1 MPSWQSYLVHPFL
14 RMFVKRRLAVV
25 TSPLEARAILGNP
38 LPPVPGANYTAGS
51 MGGIAGEWARGEM
64 RRAQLLYLHGGAYFT
79 CSPQTHRSITG
90 AFAIRGFSTFAPDYR
105 LAPEHPFPAA
115 IEDALN
121 AYRGMLERWPAEKL
135 VVAGDSAGG
144 GLALATM
151 LAAKDKGMPMPGC
164 IILFSPWTDLA
175 CTGAS
180 LETNADRDSMLY
192 APRMREGAAIYLA
205 GADPMDPLASPLYG
219 NLAGLPP
226 ILIQVGDMEVLL
238 DDSTRLAERAQE
250 AGVRVELSLWPNL
263 PHVWQVSQML
273 LPEARK
279 ALDEAAAF
287 ADSALALQAAPA

>member
-14 RMFVKRRLAVV
+14 RRFVKRRLAAV
-25 TSPLEARAILGNP
+25 TTPQQARAILGNP
-38 LPPVPGANYTAGS
+38 MPPVPGAYFTAGS
-51 MGGIAGEWARGEM
+51 MGGVPGEWARGEM
-64 RRAQLLYLHGGAYFT
+64 RRAQVLYLHGGAYFT

-90 AFAIRGFSTFAPDYR
+90 AFAIRGFATFAPDYR

-115 IEDALN
+115 LEDALN
-121 AYRGMLERWPAEKL
+121 AYRGMLERWPAKKL

-164 IILFSPWTDLA
+164 IIMFSPWTDLA

-180 LETNADRDSMLY
+180 LETNAERDSMLY

-226 ILIQVGDMEVLL
+226 MLIQVGDMEVLL
-238 DDSTRLAERAQE
+238 DDSTRLAER
-250 AGVRVELSLWPNL
+250 VRAVGGQVELTLWPNL
-263 PHVWQVSQML
+263 PHVWQANQML

-279 ALDEAAAF
+279 ALDEAGAF